1 MRVLMIG
8 APGAGK
14 GTQAV
19 RIANRFGVTHISS
32 GDLLRKHVAEQTA
45 IGRQIHQ
52 YLAAGDLVPDAIVMD
67 LLRKPIVAASAAG
80 GYVLDGF
87 PRTVQQAMAAYPVAV
102 ELGVAVQVVVHLAVP
117 HVELERR
124 LVERGAD
131 SGRTDDNLEVIR
143 YRLKVYDAHTLPML
157 DYYAAREQ
165 LITVDGARG
174 VDEVSEA
181 IIVALEAVPGL
192 VADG

>member
-19 RIANRFGVTHISS
+19 RIADRFGVTHISS
-32 GDLLRKHVAEQTA
+32 GELLRRHVADQTS

-67 LLRKPIVAASAAG
+67 LLRKPIVQASAAG

-102 ELGVAVQVVVHLAVP
+102 DLGVAVQVVVHLAVP
-117 HVELERR
+117 NAELERR
-124 LVERGAD
+124 LVDRGAG
-131 SGRTDDNLEVIR
+131 SGRSDDNLEVIR
-143 YRLKVYDAHTLPML
+143 YRLKIYDAHTLPML
-157 DYYAAREQ
+157 DYYADREQ
-165 LITVDGARG
+165 LITVDGAQG

-181 IIVALEAVPGL
+181 IIAALEVIPGL
-192 VADG
+192 AADS